1 MWIGACTSSIG
12 TWMQTLAQA
21 WLVYDLSKDPFFL
34 GLDSFLAQFPI
45 MLLSLIGGV
54 FADRHNRRDQL
65 LMSQY
70 IQMASAF
77 IMTALAFSGYIRVWH
92 ILLLSFTV
100 GIGQAFGGPAY
111 QALLPTLVGK
121 EDISNAIVLNSI
133 QFNIARVIG
142 PTLGG
147 LALAGLGAVWC
158 FGLNGLS
165 FIAVICS
172 LYIIKVG
179 YVPAKSSEPIL
190 ESMKKGIRFIRAREG
205 MEPLI
210 VLAFLMTLLG
220 VPLTVFL
227 PVFAREV
234 FQQGPTT
241 YTLLLVCSGMGSVAG
256 AVIVA
261 AIGKVQR
268 QGRAML
274 IILALFGTL
283 IIAFCVAKSLPVACA
298 ILFCCGAALLA
309 SFSLVATLVQ
319 NITTDDMRGRVMSVY
334 NVAFRGGMPVG
345 SLLLGYLVPRFGV
358 STTIGW
364 AGGMLTVVA
373 LYFLLVHR
381 RISYITNL

>member
-1 MWIGACTSSIG
+1 
-12 TWMQTLAQA
+12 MQTLAQA

-34 GLDSFLAQFPI
+34 GLDSFLGQFPI

-70 IQMASAF
+70 IQMTSAF

-92 ILLLSFTV
+92 ILFLSFAV
-100 GIGQAFGGPAY
+100 GVGQAFGGPAY

-147 LALAGLGAVWC
+147 IALTGLGAVWC
-158 FGLNGLS
+158 FGLNGVS
-165 FIAVICS
+165 FIAVIWS

-241 YTLLLVCSGMGSVAG
+241 YTLLLVCSGTGSVAG

-261 AIGKVQR
+261 AIGKVRQ

-274 IILALFGTL
+274 IILAMFGAL
-283 IIAFCVAKSLPVACA
+283 IIAFCSAKSLPLACV

-358 STTIGW
+358 STTIGC
-364 AGGMLTVVA
+364 AGALLSVVA

-381 RISYITNL
+381 RISQITNL

>member
-1 MWIGACTSSIG
+1 
-12 TWMQTLAQA
+12 MQTLAQA

-34 GLDSFLAQFPI
+34 GLDSFLGQVPI
-45 MLLSLIGGV
+45 MLLSLLGGV

-70 IQMASAF
+70 IQMTSAF

-92 ILLLSFTV
+92 ILFLSFAV
-100 GIGQAFGGPAY
+100 GVGQAFGGPAY

-147 LALAGLGAVWC
+147 LALTGLGAVWC
-158 FGLNGLS
+158 FGLNGIS
-165 FIAVICS
+165 FVAVIWS

-179 YVPAKSSEPIL
+179 YVPAKSSEPIMD
-190 ESMKKGIRFIRAREG
+190 SMKKGIRFIRAREG

-227 PVFAREV
+227 PVFAREI
-234 FQQGPTT
+234 FKQGPTT
-241 YTLLLVCSGMGSVAG
+241 YTLLLVCSGTGSVAG
-256 AVIVA
+256 AIIVA

-274 IILALFGTL
+274 IILAMFGAL
-283 IIAFCVAKSLPVACA
+283 IIAFCSAKSLPLACV

-358 STTIGW
+358 SATIGW
-364 AGGMLTVVA
+364 AGGMLSLVA

-381 RISYITNL
+381 RISEIAN

>member
-1 MWIGACTSSIG
+1 
-12 TWMQTLAQA
+12 MQTLAQA

-34 GLDSFLAQFPI
+34 GLDSFLGQVPI
-45 MLLSLIGGV
+45 MLLSLLGGV
-54 FADRHNRRDQL
+54 FADRSDRRTQL

-77 IMTALAFSGYIRVWH
+77 TMTALFFFGYRHVWP
-92 ILLLSFTV
+92 ILLLSFVV
-100 GIGQAFGGPAY
+100 GVGQAFGGPAY

-147 LALAGLGAVWC
+147 LALTGLGAVWC
-158 FGLNGLS
+158 FGLNGVS
-165 FIAVICS
+165 FIAVIWS

-179 YVPAKSSEPIL
+179 YVPAKSSEPIMD
-190 ESMKKGIRFIRAREG
+190 SMKKGIRFITAKEG
-205 MEPLI
+205 MQPLI

-241 YTLLLVCSGMGSVAG
+241 YTLLLVCSGTGSVAG

-274 IILALFGTL
+274 IILALFGAL
-283 IIAFCVAKSLPVACA
+283 DYRFLHREMVASCLRNPVLLWRRAA
-298 ILFCCGAALLA
+298 GELFP
-309 SFSLVATLVQ
+309 
-319 NITTDDMRGRVMSVY
+319 
-334 NVAFRGGMPVG
+334 GGNPG
-345 SLLLGYLVPRFGV
+345 PEHH
-358 STTIGW
+358 
-364 AGGMLTVVA
+364 
-373 LYFLLVHR
+373 HR
-381 RISYITNL
+381 RYARPRNERL

>member
-1 MWIGACTSSIG
+1 
-12 TWMQTLAQA
+12 MQTLAQA

-34 GLDSFLAQFPI
+34 GLDSFLGQFPI

-70 IQMASAF
+70 IQMTSAF
-77 IMTALAFSGYIRVWH
+77 IMTALAFSGYIQVWH
-92 ILLLSFTV
+92 ILFLSFAV
-100 GIGQAFGGPAY
+100 GVGQAFGGPAY

-147 LALAGLGAVWC
+147 LALTGLGAVWC

-165 FIAVICS
+165 FLAVIWS

-190 ESMKKGIRFIRAREG
+190 DSMKKGIRFIRAREG

-227 PVFAREV
+227 PVFAREI
-234 FQQGPTT
+234 FKQGPTT
-241 YTLLLVCSGMGSVAG
+241 YTLLLVCSGTGSVAG

-274 IILALFGTL
+274 IILAMFGGL
-283 IIAFCVAKSLPVACA
+283 IIAFCSAKSLPLACI

-364 AGGMLTVVA
+364 AGGMLSVVA

-381 RISYITNL
+381 RISNI